1 MKIKEIIKTIEE
13 LAPPALQESYD
24 NAGLIVGDPESA
36 VSGALI
42 TLDVTEEVIGEA
54 IRKKC
59 DLIIAHHPLIFKGI
73 KKLNNQNSVERMLV
87 ISIKN
92 DIAIY
97 AAHTNLDNIYHG
109 VNATIAKKLG
119 LINTAILAPKENILK
134 KLVAFCPAS
143 HAGQVRDAIFAAGAG
158 HIGNY
163 DSCSFNLDGE
173 GTFRA
178 GAGANP
184 FVGELHTLHFEKEVR
199 IESVFPVY
207 LKNKIVSAMLHAH
220 PYEEVAYD
228 IHPIENQFAG
238 VGAGMTGELETPE
251 NPLDFLLRIKKVFD
265 TACVRYTKLCKK
277 KITKVALCG
286 GSGSFLLQ
294 NAIAAGAD
302 VFITGDVKYHEFFE
316 ADNKIIIADVG
327 HYESE
332 QYTKELLMNIIKKN
346 YSTFAVRFS
355 EINTNPIGYI

>member
-13 LAPPALQESYD
+13 FAPPALQESYD

-59 DLIIAHHPLIFKGI
+59 NLIIAHHPLIFKGI

-97 AAHTNLDNIYHG
+97 AAHTNLDNVYHG

-134 KLVAFCPAS
+134 KLVTFCPADY
-143 HAGQVRDAIFAAGAG
+143 AGQVRDAIFAAGAG

-163 DSCSFNLDGE
+163 DSCSFNLTGE

-178 GAGANP
+178 GEGANP
-184 FVGELHTLHFEKEVR
+184 FVGELDKLHFEKEVR

-228 IHPIENQFAG
+228 IYPIENQFAG

>member
-1 MKIKEIIKTIEE
+1 MTINELIKTIEE
-13 LAPPALQESYD
+13 FAPPSLQESYD
-24 NAGLIVGDPESA
+24 NVGLIVGDPETA

-42 TLDVTEEVIGEA
+42 TLDVTEEVIDEA
-54 IRKKC
+54 IQKKC
-59 DLIIAHHPLIFKGI
+59 NLIIAHHPLIFNAI
-73 KKLNNQNSVERMLV
+73 KKLNNQNMVERILV
-87 ISIKN
+87 NSIKN

-97 AAHTNLDNIYHG
+97 AAHTNLDNVRQG

-119 LINTAILAPKENILK
+119 LINPAILAPKENILK
-134 KLVAFCPAS
+134 KLVTFCPAGY
-143 HAGQVRDAIFAAGAG
+143 AGQVRDAIFAAGAG

-163 DSCSFNLDGE
+163 DNCSFTLTGE

-178 GAGANP
+178 REGANP
-184 FVGELHTLHFEKEVR
+184 FVGELDKLHFEKEVR

-228 IHPIENQFAG
+228 IYPIENQFAG

-251 NPLDFLLRIKKVFD
+251 NPQDFLLRIKKVFD
-265 TACVRYTKLCKK
+265 TACVRHTKICTN

-302 VFITGDVKYHEFFE
+302 VFITSDVKYHEFFD
-316 ADNKIIIADVG
+316 ADSKIIIADVG

-346 YSTFAVRFS
+346 YSTFAVRLS

>member
-1 MKIKEIIKTIEE
+1 M
-13 LAPPALQESYD
+13 
-24 NAGLIVGDPESA
+24 
-36 VSGALI
+36 
-42 TLDVTEEVIGEA
+42 
-54 IRKKC
+54 
-59 DLIIAHHPLIFKGI
+59 
-73 KKLNNQNSVERMLV
+73 
-87 ISIKN
+87 
-92 DIAIY
+92 
-97 AAHTNLDNIYHG
+97 
-109 VNATIAKKLG
+109 
-119 LINTAILAPKENILK
+119 
-134 KLVAFCPAS
+134 
-143 HAGQVRDAIFAAGAG
+143 
-158 HIGNY
+158 
-163 DSCSFNLDGE
+163 
-173 GTFRA
+173 
-178 GAGANP
+178 
-184 FVGELHTLHFEKEVR
+184 R

-228 IHPIENQFAG
+228 IYPIENQFAG